1 MAKRSKKQSS
11 ARRSKRRVRKST
23 SNKSI
28 PAWILGLVILMV
40 TLLVIALWMGKGHRY
55 GDFSTPAYEEESKN
69 GFTLLVD
76 KVEIAIYRSLL
87 QLGVQPSQVQFSKM
101 THRAQKNKQWDY
113 TELDVSLID
122 DQNFLRSE
130 KLFARNLKALGS
142 KVTWQSRKKTSTHLE
157 LLIRVEDVLTHRLAL
172 FMRDKPPRDE
182 STPGTSA
189 KLAIVIDDLG
199 YDGRLARRFLE
210 IGAPLSFSV
219 LPHGTSSDLIARRVH
234 EAGRE
239 LLLHLPMEP
248 KGYPE
253 VEPGAGALLVGMT
266 AVEFVQILR
275 KNLDSLPY
283 ISGVNNHMGSRLCEH
298 EDKMR
303 LIMQELKSRSLFF
316 LDSRTSSETKAYS
329 VAQQLNVPSAKRDVF
344 LDNIQSP
351 KAIRSQLNRL
361 VQLARLR
368 GEAIGIAHPHEAT
381 LAVLKEA
388 IQSFSGKGV
397 ELVPISQ
404 IIHR

>member
-1 MAKRSKKQSS
+1 MAKRPKKQSS
-11 ARRSKRRVRKST
+11 AGRLKRRVRKST
-23 SNKSI
+23 SNKRI
-28 PAWILGLVILMV
+28 PAWILGLVVL
-40 TLLVIALWMGKGHRY
+40 TFLVIGLWMGKGRRFGY
-55 GDFSTPAYEEESKN
+55 FSMPAYEEESKN

-87 QLGVQPSQVQFSKM
+87 QLGVQPSQVQFSKV

-122 DQNFLRSE
+122 DQNFPQTE
-130 KLFARNLKALGS
+130 KLFARNLTALGS
-142 KVTWQSRKKTSTHLE
+142 KVTWQSRKKKSAQLE
-157 LLIRVEDVLTHRLAL
+157 LLIWVEDILTHRLVL
-172 FMRDKPPRDE
+172 FLRGKSHRKEPTTE
-182 STPGTSA
+182 ASA
-189 KLAIVIDDLG
+189 KLAIIIDDLG
-199 YDGRLARRFLE
+199 YDGGLARRFLE

-219 LPHGTSSDLIARRVH
+219 LPHGTFSDRIARRVH

-266 AVEFVQILR
+266 DVEFVQILR

-283 ISGVNNHMGSRLCEH
+283 IIGVNNHMGSRLCEH
-298 EDKMR
+298 EEKMR

-351 KAIRSQLNRL
+351 KAIRSQVNRL
-361 VQLARLR
+361 IQLARLR

-388 IQSFSGKGV
+388 IQSLSGKGV
-397 ELVPISQ
+397 ELVPVSQ